1 MNGTGAPR
9 PRGRTGRWSTFFLA
23 ALVIPVGLYGV
34 IGQRALGGWILVVVG
49 LGFLAAWW
57 VMRPRYAG
65 TRDRWTGAL
74 CSLLTIAFT
83 AAAELGLVLFLASP
97 PTGVTAATLRHAIAA
112 IAVAIVLLT
121 ARLLAGYWLRTQ
133 VAARAA
139 AAVPAGRPG
148 QAAAEFVPAIAG
160 AAAAAVTMPA
170 AAAVPLAADQ
180 MTGARAM
187 TAAPGLVAAAAPA
200 ARAAEPGRRG
210 AAHPPADRVAPVMS
224 WLWEHQVLVGAV
236 LALLVVVIV
245 VGLVASVVALTV
257 TGVTLLSVDARTTG
271 RHAKVKWPIVDV
283 FGDRSTTLFFRSAR
297 GLRA

>member
-1 MNGTGAPR
+1 VLTVNGTGASR

-34 IGQRALGGWILVVVG
+34 IGQRALGGWILAVVG

-57 VMRPRYAG
+57 VMRPRYAA

-83 AAAELGLVLFLASP
+83 AGAELGLVLFLASP

-112 IAVAIVLLT
+112 VAVAIVLLT

-148 QAAAEFVPAIAG
+148 RAAAEFVPAIAG
-160 AAAAAVTMPA
+160 AAAAGVTMPAA
-170 AAAVPLAADQ
+170 AAAVPLAAGQ

-187 TAAPGLVAAAAPA
+187 TAAPGLAAAAG
-200 ARAAEPGRRG
+200 AAEPGRGG

-245 VGLVASVVALTV
+245 VGLVASVIALTV
-257 TGVTLLSVDARTTG
+257 TGA
-271 RHAKVKWPIVDV
+271 
-283 FGDRSTTLFFRSAR
+283 
-297 GLRA
+297 